1 MEAEGDLPGQSE
13 CSNSSV
19 VASVAWGA
27 EAQERVGPHV
37 HYGERRA
44 VRRIARPDLRRA
56 VRLVADQG
64 VRRAV
69 RRIAK
74 HARGRTRGAVRGR
87 HRPPETSRVT

>member
-1 MEAEGDLPGQSE
+1 MEADGDLPGQSE

-44 VRRIARPDLRRA
+44 VRRIARP
-56 VRLVADQG
+56 G
-64 VRRAV
+64 
-69 RRIAK
+69 
-74 HARGRTRGAVRGR
+74 ARCGWSLTKASGAQCGASPSTRGAAHGARFGDATA
-87 HRPPETSRVT
+87 RPRPHG